1 MLRVSDLPHSDKIKY
16 LNAEDATVA
25 HVVSI
30 REEVVPTRP
39 KAKWRQQRKRG
50 AAPAS
55 RKWPRRARPERAG
68 CSRRGQ
74 EARGRGKEVSL
85 GRGKRKSRWPG
96 AVARFLVVGL
106 GNPGLEYL
114 WTPHNAGF
122 MAIDR
127 IAQQEG
133 VVVAEPAL
141 PGHDRNLPYR
151 RARSGPGQAGDV
163 YESERR
169 SQWPLWFSE
178 FEADPAQDLLVIYDE
193 LDLALGTF
201 KIRERG
207 SPAGH
212 NGARSVTSALG
223 SQEWLRLRIGRWAQ
237 LAPRSKRSAGGKRPG
252 RDYLLS
258 PMRKADL
265 TVLDEVLD
273 QVAVATRRIL
283 QDGPGPAMNEFNRKD
298 KD

>member
-1 MLRVSDLPHSDKIKY
+1 M
-16 LNAEDATVA
+16 AEA
-25 HVVSI
+25 S
-30 REEVVPTRP
+30 EVV
-39 KAKWRQQRKRG
+39 G
-50 AAPAS
+50 
-55 RKWPRRARPERAG
+55 
-68 CSRRGQ
+68 RRG
-74 EARGRGKEVSL
+74 
-85 GRGKRKSRWPG
+85 P
-96 AVARFLVVGL
+96 FLVVGL

-133 VVVAEPAL
+133 VVVENRRCRAMTATCRIAGRDVVLAKPETFMNLSGAAVAAL
-141 PGHDRNLPYR
+141 L
-151 RARSGPGQAGDV
+151 Q
-163 YESERR
+163 
-169 SQWPLWFSE
+169 E
-178 FEADPAQDLLVIYDE
+178 FEADPARDLLVIYDE
-193 LDLALGTF
+193 LDLTLGTF

-223 SQEWLRLRIGRWAQ
+223 SQEWLRLRIGVGLNLPLEARVA
-237 LAPRSKRSAGGKRPG
+237 AGARRPG

-273 QVAVATRRIL
+273 QVAAATRRIF

>member
-1 MLRVSDLPHSDKIKY
+1 M
-16 LNAEDATVA
+16 
-25 HVVSI
+25 
-30 REEVVPTRP
+30 
-39 KAKWRQQRKRG
+39 
-50 AAPAS
+50 
-55 RKWPRRARPERAG
+55 
-68 CSRRGQ
+68 
-74 EARGRGKEVSL
+74 
-85 GRGKRKSRWPG
+85 
-96 AVARFLVVGL
+96 VGL

-133 VVVAEPAL
+133 VVVQNRRCRAMTATCRIAGRDVVLAKPETFMNLSGAAVAAL
-141 PGHDRNLPYR
+141 IR
-151 RARSGPGQAGDV
+151 
-163 YESERR
+163 
-169 SQWPLWFSE
+169 E
-178 FEADPAQDLLVIYDE
+178 FEADPARDLLVIYDE

-223 SQEWLRLRIGRWAQ
+223 SQEWLRLRIGVGLNLPPEAIESPEAR
-237 LAPRSKRSAGGKRPG
+237 RPG

-265 TVLDEVLD
+265 SG
-273 QVAVATRRIL
+273 A
-283 QDGPGPAMNEFNRKD
+283 G
-298 KD
+298 